1 MKATN
6 WRIYFDHDY
15 LTAVL
20 NKQRI
25 QRSEAEENQLQST
38 TQLMRLQK
46 TLKDRGSPVK
56 APPWILW
63 SSWSSKHGASRE
75 RTNPRAAAETSSRSA
90 EGNLLIRTKIIVKGS
105 YRQKVCTSH
114 PAVLSLFTSRSWW
127 LASLKVRG
135 GDLNIHLNP
144 KQTGS
149 NKTTGTKVKELME
162 DMGLI
167 GAPYST
173 HHSSY
178 IRIDQRRDRSR
189 TIESDVG
196 TVDLSECALIN
207 TVVD

>member
-6 WRIYFDHDY
+6 WRIYFHHDY

-56 APPWILW
+56 DPPVDPVEQLIQQAW
-63 SSWSSKHGASRE
+63 SIPGEH
-75 RTNPRAAAETSSRSA
+75 PRAAAETSSRSA

-144 KQTGS
+144 KQTAP
-149 NKTTGTKVKELME
+149 TKQPVQKWKSWWRTWVWLV
-162 DMGLI
+162 LPI
-167 GAPYST
+167 S
-173 HHSSY
+173 HSSY

-189 TIESDVG
+189 AIESDVG

-207 TVVD
+207 IVVD

>member
-20 NKQRI
+20 NNQRI

-56 APPWILW
+56 VPPLWILW

-75 RTNPRAAAETSSRSA
+75 RTHPRAAAETSSRSA

-114 PAVLSLFTSRSWW
+114 PAVLSLFRSRSWW

-144 KQTGS
+144 KQTAP
-149 NKTTGTKVKELME
+149 TKQPVQKWKSWWRTWVWLV
-162 DMGLI
+162 LPI
-167 GAPYST
+167 P
-173 HHSSY
+173 HSSY

-189 TIESDVG
+189 AIESDVG

-207 TVVD
+207 IVVD